1 MQLAVLIDDY
11 YVHVALVKNE
21 RDAAVIR
28 VVELDGGAEV
38 VKTVDGL
45 KSFMEKGKDI
55 RIGWAEFPDFEVIYV
70 YDRGDDNFGY
80 ALNIHDDTL
89 SEWGYAPF
97 A

>member
-1 MQLAVLIDDY
+1 MQLAVMIDDY

-28 VVELDGGAEV
+28 VVGLDGGAEL

-55 RIGWAEFPDFEVIYV
+55 RIGWAATADFEIIYV
-70 YDRGDDNFGY
+70 YDRGDNNFGY
-80 ALNIHDDTL
+80 AFNITDETL

>member
-1 MQLAVLIDDY
+1 MQLAVMIDDY
-11 YVHVALVKNE
+11 CVHVALVKNE
-21 RDAAVIR
+21 RDTAVIR
-28 VVELDGGAEV
+28 VVDLDGGAEL

-55 RIGWAEFPDFEVIYV
+55 RIGWAKLPDFEVIYV

-80 ALNIHDDTL
+80 AFNITDETL
-89 SEWGYAPF
+89 SEWGFAPF